1 MSFRLKPG
9 RITALVGRNSSGKST
24 CVKLLERFYQPQAGD
39 ILLDGR
45 PLQDYRDQYLHQK
58 VTQHG
63 TLHNNIVLPRCM
75 MGTGLCEMLPVT
87 FCWENFFPGVRKNRN
102 KSQNQD

>member
-9 RITALVGRNSSGKST
+9 RVTALVGRNSSGKST

-39 ILLDGR
+39 ILLDGH

-58 VTQHG
+58 VSQHS
-63 TLHNNIVLPRCM
+63 TLRPNLVLPRCM
-75 MGTGLCEMLPVT
+75 MGTGVCDASSHILLGKL
-87 FCWENFFPGVRKNRN
+87 F
-102 KSQNQD
+102 S